1 MHPLSELAMA
11 PVAYPAPPPVA
22 PPASLASK
30 VTLSEIA
37 AYMQVSEAKAD
48 LREERRLF
56 WQCMNLAGWRFLI
69 AMALSYWKHIAPTS
83 MFYISRVDTYFPE
96 SYTESYATR
105 LAACFAIASL
115 VAIGFAVYQLDRWT
129 KAKSALAQARE
140 NFANQTN

>member
-22 PPASLASK
+22 PPLGSAK

-105 LAACFAIASL
+105 LAACFLIASL

-129 KAKSALAQARE
+129 KAKAALAQARE